1 MATYTYNK
9 LNAQRREIRL
19 CTIFPASFDE
29 PVVCDLTIVS
39 LDDKPS
45 YETLSYA
52 WGSPIFN
59 KEIVINGRTDSIS
72 HDSRILQGFNN
83 GRIAS
88 RWSAPDSTLNVTTN
102 LHAAFRYLRKND
114 QMRVVRTF

>member
-1 MATYTYNK
+1 MATYKYNK
-9 LNAQRREIRL
+9 LNGQRHEIRL

-39 LDDKPS
+39 LDDKPA

-59 KEIVINGRTDSIS
+59 KEIVINGRANGFL
-72 HDSRILQGFNN
+72 HDSRVRGFDN
-83 GRIAS
+83 GRAAS
-88 RWSAPDSTLNVTTN
+88 SGPAPDLILNVTTN

-114 QMRVVRTF
+114 QMRVVRTL